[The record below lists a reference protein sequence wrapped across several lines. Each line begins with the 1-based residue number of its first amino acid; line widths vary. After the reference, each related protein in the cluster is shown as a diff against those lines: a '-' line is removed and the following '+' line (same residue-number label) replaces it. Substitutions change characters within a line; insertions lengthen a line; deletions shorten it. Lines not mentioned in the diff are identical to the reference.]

1 MGAAA
6 SPVSAGSWSK
16 HSGSTT
22 IDGILPRLIEPE
34 VLMPSQFYDR
44 FRASSVLEGERR
56 LMLAV
61 LEDAVAC
68 YQKNVVT
75 SRSHNRRLFE
85 DAEEWFFDE
94 DSSWPFSFE
103 AICVVL
109 GYDVD
114 YFRSQLNRWKANVLA
129 RDPGDRA
136 KVGRIRLR
144 AARRHKILAN
154 TPRKRNRKKAEPTQA
169 AVA

>member
-1 MGAAA
+1 MDLATTPAGGGTWAKNT
-6 SPVSAGSWSK
+6 SATSL
-16 HSGSTT
+16 
-22 IDGILPRLIEPE
+22 DGTLPRLIEPE

-44 FRASSVLEGERR
+44 FRGSSILEGERR

-68 YQKNVVT
+68 FQKNVAAAR
-75 SRSHNRRLFE
+75 SRNQRIHE
-85 DAEEWFFDE
+85 EAEEWFLDR
-94 DSSWPFSFE
+94 DGTWPFSFE
-103 AICVVL
+103 AVCVVL
-109 GYDVD
+109 GYDSD
-114 YFRSQLNRWKANVLA
+114 YFRDQLFKWKDGVLA
-129 RDPGDRA
+129 RSPAERG

-154 TPRKRNRKKAEPTQA
+154 VPRKRNKKKAEAAA